1 MWLITEEDLKHFEE
15 IGSQM
20 DKPAEEQMIVTK
32 LFLPW
37 TRRTWYLTEYNPEE
51 QIARAYVKSG
61 IDDNFDERWSVY
73 IPELEE
79 LVIKVPL
86 LYVAKWEWDELVVHK
101 YPCKVERD
109 EYFNWPRL
117 FNSLWNELH
126 D

>member
-15 IGSQM
+15 IWSQM
-20 DKPAEEQMIVTK
+20 DKPAEEQMVVTK
-32 LFLPW
+32 LFLPA
-37 TRRTWYLTEYNPEE
+37 TRRTWYLVEYDPTTK
-51 QIARAYVKSG
+51 IWYGYVKSW
-61 IDDNFDERWSVY
+61 IDSAFDERWSVY

-86 LYVAKWEWDELVVHK
+86 VMWGSWLAYEIP
-101 YPCKVERD
+101 YKVERD

-117 FNSLWNELH
+117 FTSLGNEIN